1 MTTLEK
7 SATITRLEVRPMVW
21 SLLVMLYLSA
31 LLPQT
36 GLALCLLG
44 FVSFQALK
52 DFYTMMPLRRSER
65 SLVFFGY
72 LCIPLQLL
80 LVNSQ
85 YYAAALAFIP
95 LLIFGMAAW
104 LLTRYESTAQAF
116 NSTLKLGWGLFTLV
130 FGFSH
135 AGLLLVRDSA
145 SATAGSELTSAM
157 SSGNLLLYL
166 VVLVHAQ
173 AIMQAILWRCR
184 VNDWSRPVFHAS
196 LTGLAGVLS
205 ILGVGILAWGVG
217 PWLIG
222 LTTLQA
228 TVSGVLIGGGAYL
241 GTNTVRAIQHALE
254 INAAERYQLGLG
266 GLLHYIY
273 PFTYAAPLFFYYLNL
288 FV

>member
-65 SLVFFGY
+65 SLVFLGY
-72 LCIPLQLL
+72 LCIPIQLL

-85 YYAAALAFIP
+85 YYAAALALIP
-95 LLIFGMAAW
+95 LLIFGLAAW
-104 LLTRYESTAQAF
+104 LLTRYESTAQAL

-135 AGLLLVRDSA
+135 AGLLLVRDNTFATA
-145 SATAGSELTSAM
+145 SAELSSAL
-157 SSGNLLLYL
+157 SGGNLLLYL
-166 VVLVHAQ
+166 LLLVHAQ
-173 AIMQAILWRCR
+173 AIMQAILLRWR

-205 ILGVGILAWGVG
+205 ILGVGILAWGVV

-222 LTTLQA
+222 LTPFQA
-228 TVSGVLIGGGAYL
+228 TMAGLLIGGGAYL
-241 GTNTVRAIQHALE
+241 GANTVRAMQHALE
-254 INAAERYQLGLG
+254 INDAERHQLGLG